1 MVTKS
6 RLTGLV
12 EVQDPFRG
20 DELELFVVGFEGN
33 LSLVIVRGPFE
44 KFTINKQ
51 VLPLLINKNTVWPN
65 CSMGDIIVM

>member
-33 LSLVIVRGPFE
+33 LSLVIVSGPFE

-51 VLPLLINKNTVWPN
+51 VLPLLIYKNTVRPN